1 MISNVIMVYCNFP
14 APSTDGDKAVD
25 IARALVDDKLVACVN
40 LIPQVR
46 SIYSW
51 QGQVCD
57 DQETTAIMKT
67 TSERFEALRARIL
80 ELHPYELPEIIA
92 VPLSAGHPE
101 YLAWVRATAAAD

>member
-1 MISNVIMVYCNFP
+1 MNTDVLIVYCTFP
-14 APSTDGDKAVD
+14 APGADGDKALD

-57 DQETTAIMKT
+57 DQETLAIIKT
-67 TSERFEALRARIL
+67 TAARFEALRARIL
-80 ELHPYELPEIIA
+80 DLHPYECPEIIA
-92 VPLSAGHPE
+92 VPLSAGHPD
-101 YLAWVRATAAAD
+101 YLAWVRSMTAE